1 MEEEKQYPVVGSEQ
15 AGYQFEF
22 RPDGVYFAVY
32 PTTGSTIL
40 YELSDM
46 RQILADYGVDDYDI
60 LTLAKTV
67 RKADGVPVKLSNRV
81 IEGVG
86 SEAENQDAAVSPMRE
101 DDGEYAGVDV
111 DVSRD
116 KMTVTIRYDLKKG
129 TRCPNADMVR
139 QALKEKGVVYGIDE
153 AAIEKGTTSLDSY
166 IAAHGDA
173 PVNGTD
179 ARIEKKYDL
188 SHKGRPRIIES
199 DRVDYKDMN
208 LFVLA
213 KAGQLLAERIPQT
226 RGKEGKDVFGFPAPA
241 RNGKPIPLTVG
252 KNAEIREENKIY
264 ALIDGQIV
272 EDGKRIG
279 IDPHLSISGSVG
291 VGTGNID
298 FAGSVQISGNI
309 DAGFIVKATGDIEV
323 SGFVSGADVDGRNV
337 FISGGIT
344 GQGRGKITA
353 KEDVRAAFAENA
365 LVEAG
370 RDIYIA
376 DAVLHSTIKAGK
388 KIVVEDRRGLITGGY
403 IAAGEEIRAK
413 VVGNQAF
420 VVTKLVVG
428 VNPALSQR
436 YQKACQ
442 EYKEDKQRLSQIT
455 QMLNTFSKID
465 TSRLPENRIAQIA
478 TLTRS
483 QFPLAGKIKREEKLI
498 EELQEELEKMEDG
511 KIRVADIIYPGVSV
525 SVNSI
530 KRNFQ
535 TEVRGC
541 TLTVQEDEVTIGPY

>member
-86 SEAENQDAAVSPMRE
+86 SEAENQDAAVSPLRE

-116 KMTVTIRYDLKKG
+116 KMTATIRYDLKKG
-129 TRCPNADMVR
+129 THCPNADMVR

-455 QMLNTFSKID
+455 QMLNTFSKFD

>member
-86 SEAENQDAAVSPMRE
+86 SEAENQNAAVSPMRE

-116 KMTVTIRYDLKKG
+116 KMTATIRYDLKKG
-129 TRCPNADMVR
+129 TRCPNADMVH

-436 YQKACQ
+436 YQKAYQ

-465 TSRLPENRIAQIA
+465 TSRLPENRVAQIA

-541 TLTVQEDEVTIGPY
+541 TLTVQEDEVTIGPC

>member
-116 KMTVTIRYDLKKG
+116 KMTVTVRYDLKKG

>member
-81 IEGVG
+81 IEAVG
-86 SEAENQDAAVSPMRE
+86 SEAENQDAAVSPMHE

-116 KMTVTIRYDLKKG
+116 KMTATIRYDLKKG
-129 TRCPNADMVR
+129 TRCPTADMVR

-153 AAIEKGTTSLDSY
+153 AAIEKGTTFFDSY

-241 RNGKPIPLTVG
+241 RNGKPIPLNVG

-436 YQKACQ
+436 YQKACR

>member
-116 KMTVTIRYDLKKG
+116 KMTATIRYDRKKG

>member
-388 KIVVEDRRGLITGGY
+388 KIGVEDRRGLITGGY

>member
-81 IEGVG
+81 IEAVG
-86 SEAENQDAAVSPMRE
+86 SEAENQDAAVSPMHE

-116 KMTVTIRYDLKKG
+116 KMTATIRYDLKKG
-129 TRCPNADMVR
+129 TRCPTADMVR

-153 AAIEKGTTSLDSY
+153 AAIEKGTTFFDSY

-241 RNGKPIPLTVG
+241 RNGKPIPLNVG

-388 KIVVEDRRGLITGGY
+388 KIGVEDRRGLITGGY

-436 YQKACQ
+436 YQKACR

-465 TSRLPENRIAQIA
+465 TLRLPENRIAQIA